1 MNKVV
6 MGVAQIVSGII
17 LVGLIIIQSKGGGLG
32 STFGGFGGVYRSKR
46 GVERL
51 VYFFTIGVSA
61 IFFLLAV
68 VNFVF
73 FS

>member
-1 MNKVV
+1 MNRNVINV
-6 MGVAQIVSGII
+6 IQII
-17 LVGLIIIQSKGGGLG
+17 LGIFVIGLIMIQAKGGGLG
-32 STFGGFGGVYRSKR
+32 SAFGGFGGAYRSKR
-46 GVERL
+46 GVEKIIYVL
-51 VYFFTIGVSA
+51 TIAISL